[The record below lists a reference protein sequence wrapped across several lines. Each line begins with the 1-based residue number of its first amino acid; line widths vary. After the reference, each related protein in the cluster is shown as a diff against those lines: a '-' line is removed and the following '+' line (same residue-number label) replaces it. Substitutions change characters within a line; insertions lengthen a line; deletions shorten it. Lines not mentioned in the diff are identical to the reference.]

1 MFPSLCL
8 NYSILLVGE
17 LLLIAH
23 IIFVKNYEITNY
35 TVILQTIAKIKDVS
49 KIIKRFYDFASKM
62 IDICLENDY
71 N

>member
-8 NYSILLVGE
+8 NYSTLCLGE

-23 IIFVKNYEITNY
+23 IIFVENYKITIY
-35 TVILQTIAKIKDVS
+35 IVILRTIRKRKDVS
-49 KIIKRFYDFASKM
+49 KIIKRFHDFASKT

>member
-8 NYSILLVGE
+8 NYSTLCLGE

-23 IIFVKNYEITNY
+23 IKFNENYEINNY
-35 TVILQTIAKIKDVS
+35 TVILQTITKAKDVS
-49 KIIKRFYDFASKM
+49 KIIKRFHDFASKM
-62 IDICLENDY
+62 IDICLKNDY

>member
-8 NYSILLVGE
+8 NYSILLVRE
-17 LLLIAH
+17 LLLMAH
-23 IIFVKNYEITNY
+23 IIFVDNYEITY
-35 TVILQTIAKIKDVS
+35 YMVILRTIKKTKDVS
-49 KIIKRFYDFASKM
+49 KIIKRFHVFASKM

>member
-8 NYSILLVGE
+8 NYSILFVGE

-23 IIFVKNYEITNY
+23 IIFVENYEITNY
-35 TVILQTIAKIKDVS
+35 IVILRTITKTKDVS
-49 KIIKRFYDFASKM
+49 KIIKRFHDFASKT
-62 IDICLENDY
+62 IDIYLENDY

>member
-8 NYSILLVGE
+8 NYSTLCSGE
-17 LLLIAH
+17 LLLMAH
-23 IIFVKNYEITNY
+23 IKYIDNYEITNY
-35 TVILQTIAKIKDVS
+35 IAILRTIVKIKDVL
-49 KIIKRFYDFASKM
+49 KIIKRFHDFASKM